1 MRLAWPPPRHLI
13 ASVLI
18 SAVALALVH
27 LSPSSLQDILS
38 PLALILVFLI
48 PGYLATISVFPGMN
62 DLSGKGRA
70 FLCLASSAMFA
81 GLFSLILT
89 ATPRGLQSASLAT
102 ILSLLAI
109 FLAAIAYGRWSN
121 LPRKR
126 RFLLMPKRGL
136 GSSRPFPRA
145 ALAILLLAACFIA
158 ALAFTLGPYQLPF
171 EEPSANLDVAASGE
185 ALTTPSSSFDEEMVQ
200 IKSYPPQEDAS
211 LVVDLSQN
219 NSGSA
224 SIINSTELNN
234 TINKSPGN
242 LEDMS
247 ETAFFSMGGGGG
259 GSSSTSSSQTA
270 AKKPSSSKALQPEKT
285 VSASPTAASAPV
297 SNVQSNTSVAIA
309 NLSNSSLTSQE
320 NQTLKGNLTVEDR
333 ASLTEN
339 LTLDQA
345 ASPETEPEANPE
357 PLPSSTINDTNE
369 TNAVNVTNEQVVT
382 TKQGVMMGQNLSETM
397 IVPPLDANVSSNA
410 AQSEQPIN
418 LNESPIIA
426 AQNNNDSTDK
436 SSGLTFTETAASSAI
451 SSQAAPSQE
460 SPSIDTDL
468 SRAIRQ
474 SEIVLDRSEGEEFDN
489 SNLPPVLKAL
499 VPDRA
504 SPQQQGSAIF
514 WKAEATDKEGDKI
527 LYRFFLDGREV
538 RKWSKINS
546 WSWLT
551 QDLPAGDYQITV
563 LAIDGNHAA
572 QDSFDSIIN
581 ASFTLSLPNQAP
593 VLQQLKPDK
602 ASPQGK
608 GSIITWTASAGDPDN
623 DQINFKFMKNDEAVG
638 DWSPSSTWVW
648 DTSSEKPGD
657 YKITVLAKDGLHASR
672 DSFDSS
678 LEDKFVLT
686 LPNSIPEVTELKADR
701 PSPQTAGSA
710 VTWTAIAADP
720 DGDAISYKFL
730 VNDLEVSQWS
740 PSNSWVWD
748 TSSASSGDYRIKVLA
763 RDGRHSSEE
772 SFDSF
777 KDAVMT
783 IAVADSNQPPV
794 LSSLVSDIASP
805 DVQGVTVVWKA
816 EAQDPDGDK
825 ILYKF
830 QLGGRDMGRWSESA
844 SWKWSTRDL
853 PPGDYKIRV
862 LARDDKHAPESSF
875 DSSKDAVFS
884 LISEI
889 DLQINQLMNKRS
901 KDASQQE
908 NYQSTDIRVTSGNG
922 TSSSVVLGKSN
933 DTAA

>member
-18 SAVALALVH
+18 SVVALALVH

-48 PGYLATISVFPGMN
+48 PGYLATLTVFPGKS

-70 FLCLASSAMFA
+70 FLCLASSAMLA

-89 ATPRGLQSASLAT
+89 VTPRGLQSASLAT

-109 FLAAIAYGRWSN
+109 FLAAVAYGRWSN

-126 RFLLMPKRGL
+126 RFLLLPKRGL
-136 GSSRPFPRA
+136 GSTRPFPRA

-158 ALAFTLGPYQLPF
+158 ALAFAFGPYQLPF
-171 EEPSANLDVAASGE
+171 VEPSANLESTASKE
-185 ALTTPSSSFDEEMVQ
+185 ALTTPSSSFEEEKVQ
-200 IKSYPPQEDAS
+200 IKSYPPQEEDI

-219 NSGSA
+219 NS
-224 SIINSTELNN
+224 SIINSTVSND
-234 TINKSPGN
+234 I
-242 LEDMS
+242 EDKN
-247 ETAFFSMGGGGG
+247 EAEVFSMGGGGG
-259 GSSSTSSSQTA
+259 GGSSSSSSSQTVT
-270 AKKPSSSKALQPEKT
+270 KKPASSSKAMQPEKK
-285 VSASPTAASAPV
+285 VSTSPTA
-297 SNVQSNTSVAIA
+297 T
-309 NLSNSSLTSQE
+309 NLSNTSLTSQN
-320 NQTLKGNLTVEDR
+320 NQTQNGNLTLTGNLTETPN
-333 ASLTEN
+333 LTEN
-339 LTLDQA
+339 LTIDQA

-369 TNAVNVTNEQVVT
+369 TNAVNATVEQGVIT
-382 TKQGVMMGQNLSETM
+382 EQGVMMGQDLSEPMSVT
-397 IVPPLDANVSSNA
+397 PPDANVN
-410 AQSEQPIN
+410 
-418 LNESPIIA
+418 
-426 AQNNNDSTDK
+426 STDK
-436 SSGLTFTETAASSAI
+436 SSELTLAETAESSAI
-451 SSQAAPSQE
+451 SSEEAPSPE
-460 SPSIDTDL
+460 SPSIETDL

-474 SEIVLDRSEGEEFDN
+474 SEIVLDRSEGEESDN
-489 SNLPPVLKAL
+489 SNLPPVLKDL
-499 VPDRA
+499 VSDRA
-504 SPQQQGSAIF
+504 SPQLQGSAIF
-514 WKAEATDKEGDKI
+514 WKAEAADEEGDKI

-581 ASFTLSLPNQAP
+581 ASFTLSRPNQAP

-608 GSIITWTASAGDPDN
+608 GSIITWTASASDPDN
-623 DQINFKFMKNDEAVG
+623 DQINFRFMKNDEPAS
-638 DWSPSSTWVW
+638 DWSTSSTWVW
-648 DTSSEKPGD
+648 DTSSEKPGE

-672 DSFDSS
+672 DAFDSS
-678 LEDKFVLT
+678 REEKFVLT
-686 LPNSIPEVTELKADR
+686 LPNSVPEVTELKADR

-710 VTWTAIAADP
+710 ITWTASTVDP

-730 VNDLEVSQWS
+730 VNDNEASQWS
-740 PSNSWVWD
+740 PSNSWIWD
-748 TSSASSGDYRIKVLA
+748 TSSASPGEYRIKVLA

-772 SFDSF
+772 SFDSS

-783 IAVADSNQPPV
+783 IATADTNQPPV

-816 EAQDPDGDK
+816 EAYDPEGDK
-825 ILYKF
+825 IFYKF

-853 PPGDYKIRV
+853 APGDYKIRV

-875 DSSKDAVFS
+875 DSSKEAVFS

-889 DLQINQLMNKRS
+889 DQQINQLMNKRS
-901 KDASQQE
+901 KDASVQE

-922 TSSSVVLGKSN
+922 TSSNVILGKSN
-933 DTAA
+933 GTI

>member
-13 ASVLI
+13 ASVLL
-18 SAVALALVH
+18 SVLALALVH

-48 PGYLATISVFPGMN
+48 PGYLATLSVFPGKS

-70 FLCLASSAMFA
+70 FLCLASSALIA

-109 FLAAIAYGRWSN
+109 FLAAVAYGRWSN
-121 LPRKR
+121 LPRNR

-136 GSSRPFPRA
+136 GSTRPFSRA

-158 ALAFTLGPYQLPF
+158 ALAFAFGPYQLPF
-171 EEPSANLDVAASGE
+171 VEPSANIEAAASGE
-185 ALTTPSSSFDEEMVQ
+185 ALTTPSSSFEEEKEQ
-200 IKSYPPQEDAS
+200 IKSYPPQEEDI

-219 NSGSA
+219 NSNNASFIKSTGSN
-224 SIINSTELNN
+224 IEED
-234 TINKSPGN
+234 KS
-242 LEDMS
+242 E
-247 ETAFFSMGGGGG
+247 AAVFSMGGGGG
-259 GSSSTSSSQTA
+259 GGSSSSSSSQA
-270 AKKPSSSKALQPEKT
+270 VPKKPASSKALQPEKK
-285 VSASPTAASAPV
+285 VSTSPTAA
-297 SNVQSNTSVAIA
+297 
-309 NLSNSSLTSQE
+309 NLSNTSLTSQD
-320 NQTLKGNLTVEDR
+320 NQTLKGNLTLTGNLTETPNQ
-333 ASLTEN
+333 TEN

-345 ASPETEPEANPE
+345 DSPETEPEANPE

-369 TNAVNVTNEQVVT
+369 TNAVNATIEQGVT
-382 TKQGVMMGQNLSETM
+382 TKQDVMMGQDLSEP
-397 IVPPLDANVSSNA
+397 ISVPPPDANVS
-410 AQSEQPIN
+410 
-418 LNESPIIA
+418 LNA

-436 SSGLTFTETAASSAI
+436 SSGLTIAETAESSAI
-451 SSQAAPSQE
+451 SSQEAPSPE
-460 SPSIDTDL
+460 SPSIETDL

-474 SEIVLDRSEGEEFDN
+474 SESVLDGSEGEESDN

-504 SPQQQGSAIF
+504 SPQLQGSAIF
-514 WKAEATDKEGDKI
+514 WKAEATDEEGDKI

-551 QDLPAGDYQITV
+551 QGLPAGDYQITV

-572 QDSFDSIIN
+572 SDSFDSIIN
-581 ASFTLSLPNQAP
+581 ASFTLSLPNRAP

-608 GSIITWTASAGDPDN
+608 GSIITWTASASDPDN
-623 DQINFKFMKNDEAVG
+623 DQINFRFMKNDKAES
-638 DWSPSSTWVW
+638 DWSTSSSWVW
-648 DTSSEKPGD
+648 DTSSEKPGE

-672 DSFDSS
+672 DAFDSS

-710 VTWTAIAADP
+710 ITWTASAVDP

-730 VNDLEVSQWS
+730 VNDIEAGQWS
-740 PSNSWVWD
+740 PSNSWAWD
-748 TSSASSGDYRIKVLA
+748 TSSVSPGEYRIKVLA

-783 IAVADSNQPPV
+783 IAVADLNQPPV

-816 EAQDPDGDK
+816 EAYDPDGDK

-853 PPGDYKIRV
+853 APGDYKIRV
-862 LARDDKHAPESSF
+862 LARDGKHAPESSF
-875 DSSKDAVFS
+875 DSSKDAIFS

-889 DLQINQLMNKRS
+889 DQQINQLMNKRS

-908 NYQSTDIRVTSGNG
+908 NYQSTDIQVTSGNG
-922 TSSSVVLGKSN
+922 TNSNVVLGKSN
-933 DTAA
+933 VTAGEDGAVTPRKLGG

>member
-13 ASVLI
+13 VSVLI
-18 SAVALALVH
+18 SVVALALVH
-27 LSPSSLQDILS
+27 LSPPSLQDILS

-48 PGYLATISVFPGMN
+48 PGYLATLTVFPGKS
-62 DLSGKGRA
+62 DLSGKGRT
-70 FLCLASSAMFA
+70 FLCLASSAMLA

-89 ATPRGLQSASLAT
+89 VTPRGLQSASLAT

-109 FLAAIAYGRWSN
+109 FLAAVAYGRWSN

-136 GSSRPFPRA
+136 GSTRPFPRA
-145 ALAILLLAACFIA
+145 ALAILFLAACFIA
-158 ALAFTLGPYQLPF
+158 ALAFAFGPYQLPF
-171 EEPSANLDVAASGE
+171 VEPSHNLEATASEE
-185 ALTTPSSSFDEEMVQ
+185 ALTTPSSSFDEEKVQ
-200 IKSYPPQEDAS
+200 IKSYPPQEEDIP
-211 LVVDLSQN
+211 VVDLSQN
-219 NSGSA
+219 NSS
-224 SIINSTELNN
+224 SINSTGSNDTDE
-234 TINKSPGN
+234 KSPAII
-242 LEDMS
+242 EDKS
-247 ETAFFSMGGGGG
+247 EAAVFSMGGGGG
-259 GSSSTSSSQTA
+259 GGSSSSSSSQSTAKKPTSSKAMQPEKKVSTSSTSA
-270 AKKPSSSKALQPEKT
+270 A
-285 VSASPTAASAPV
+285 
-297 SNVQSNTSVAIA
+297 A
-309 NLSNSSLTSQE
+309 NLSNASLTSHD
-320 NQTLKGNLTVEDR
+320 NQTHKGNLTLTGN
-333 ASLTEN
+333 LTETAN

-345 ASPETEPEANPE
+345 ASPETEPQANQE

-369 TNAVNVTNEQVVT
+369 TNA
-382 TKQGVMMGQNLSETM
+382 
-397 IVPPLDANVSSNA
+397 
-410 AQSEQPIN
+410 
-418 LNESPIIA
+418 

-436 SSGLTFTETAASSAI
+436 SSELTFAETAAPSAI
-451 SSQAAPSQE
+451 SSQEAPSPE
-460 SPSIDTDL
+460 SPLIETDL

-474 SEIVLDRSEGEEFDN
+474 SEIVLDRSEGEESDN

-504 SPQQQGSAIF
+504 SPQLQGSAIF
-514 WKAEATDKEGDKI
+514 WKAEATDEEGDKI
-527 LYRFFLDGREV
+527 QYKFFLDGQEV

-551 QDLPAGDYQITV
+551 QGLPAGDYQITV

-581 ASFTLSLPNQAP
+581 ASFTLSSPNQAP

-608 GSIITWTASAGDPDN
+608 GSIITWTASASDPDN
-623 DQINFKFMKNDEAVG
+623 DPINFRFMKNDEAAS
-638 DWSPSSTWVW
+638 DWSSSGSWVW

-657 YKITVLAKDGLHASR
+657 YKITVQAKDGLHASKG
-672 DSFDSS
+672 SFDSS
-678 LEDKFVLT
+678 LEEKFVLT

-710 VTWTAIAADP
+710 ITWTAIAADP

-730 VNDLEVSQWS
+730 VNDIEAMQWS

-748 TSSASSGDYRIKVLA
+748 TSSATPGEYRIKVLV

-772 SFDSF
+772 SFDSS

-783 IAVADSNQPPV
+783 ITVADSNQPPV

-805 DVQGVTVVWKA
+805 DVQDVTVVWKA
-816 EAQDPDGDK
+816 EAYDPDGDRV
-825 ILYKF
+825 LYKF
-830 QLGGRDMGRWSESA
+830 QMGGRDMGRWSESA
-844 SWKWSTRDL
+844 SWKWSTKDL

-862 LARDDKHAPESSF
+862 LARDGKHAPESSF

-889 DLQINQLMNKRS
+889 DQQINQLMNKRS
-901 KDASQQE
+901 KDASVQD
-908 NYQSTDIRVTSGNG
+908 NYKSTDIRVTSGNG
-922 TSSSVVLGKSN
+922 TSSNVVLGKSN
-933 DTAA
+933 GTI

>member
-18 SAVALALVH
+18 SVSALALVN
-27 LSPSSLQDILS
+27 LSPSSLQEILS

-48 PGYLATISVFPGMN
+48 PGYLAMLSIFPGKS
-62 DLSGKGRA
+62 DLTGKGRA
-70 FLCLASSAMFA
+70 LLCLASSAVLA
-81 GLFSLILT
+81 GLFSLILM

-109 FLAAIAYGRWSN
+109 FLAAVAYGRWSN

-126 RFLLMPKRGL
+126 RFLLMPKKGL
-136 GSSRPFPRA
+136 GATRPIPRA

-158 ALAFTLGPYQLPF
+158 ALAFAYGPYQFPLL
-171 EEPSANLDVAASGE
+171 EPSANLGAATSGE
-185 ALTTPSSSFDEEMVQ
+185 ALTTPSSSFEEEKEQ
-200 IKSYPPQEDAS
+200 IKSYPPQEEDI

-219 NSGSA
+219 NSSNA
-224 SIINSTELNN
+224 SIINLN
-234 TINKSPGN
+234 SPAI
-242 LEDMS
+242 LEDNS
-247 ETAFFSMGGGGG
+247 EAEVFSMGGGGG
-259 GSSSTSSSQTA
+259 GGSSSSSSSQA
-270 AKKPSSSKALQPEKT
+270 VAKKPASSKALQPEKK
-285 VSASPTAASAPV
+285 VSTSPTAASDAV
-297 SNVQSNTSVAIA
+297 SNVQSNTSIAAA
-309 NLSNSSLTSQE
+309 NLSNTSLTSQD
-320 NQTLKGNLTVEDR
+320 NQTQKGNLTLTGNLTETPN
-333 ASLTEN
+333 LTEN
-339 LTLDQA
+339 LTLDQV

-357 PLPSSTINDTNE
+357 LLPPSTINDTNE
-369 TNAVNVTNEQVVT
+369 
-382 TKQGVMMGQNLSETM
+382 
-397 IVPPLDANVSSNA
+397 INA
-410 AQSEQPIN
+410 AQSEQSIK
-418 LNESPIIA
+418 LNELPIIA
-426 AQNNNDSTDK
+426 PQNNNSTDK
-436 SSGLTFTETAASSAI
+436 SSELTSAETAASSAI
-451 SSQAAPSQE
+451 SSQEAPSPE
-460 SPSIDTDL
+460 SPSIETDL

-474 SEIVLDRSEGEEFDN
+474 SEIVLDRSEGEESDN
-489 SNLPPVLKAL
+489 SNRPPVLKAL

-504 SPQQQGSAIF
+504 SPQLQGSAIF
-514 WKAEATDKEGDKI
+514 WKAEATDEEGDKI

-551 QDLPAGDYQITV
+551 QGLPAGDYQITV

-572 QDSFDSIIN
+572 QESFDSIIN

-608 GSIITWTASAGDPDN
+608 GSIITWTASASDPDN
-623 DQINFKFMKNDEAVG
+623 DQINFRFMKNDEPAS
-638 DWSPSSTWVW
+638 DWSTSSTWVW
-648 DTSSEKPGD
+648 DTSSEKPGE
-657 YKITVLAKDGLHASR
+657 YKIAVQAKDGLHASK

-686 LPNSIPEVTELKADR
+686 QPNGIPEVTELKADR

-710 VTWTAIAADP
+710 ITWTAIAADP
-720 DGDAISYKFL
+720 DGDEIYYKFL
-730 VNDLEVSQWS
+730 VNDKEVGQWS

-748 TSSASSGDYRIKVLA
+748 TSSASPGEYRIKVLA

-777 KDAVMT
+777 KDEVMT

-805 DVQGVTVVWKA
+805 DVQGTTVVWKA
-816 EAQDPDGDK
+816 EAYDPEGDK
-825 ILYKF
+825 IFYKF

-862 LARDDKHAPESSF
+862 LARDGKHAPESSF

-889 DLQINQLMNKRS
+889 DQQINQLMNKRS

-922 TSSSVVLGKSN
+922 TNSNVVLGKSN
-933 DTAA
+933 GTI

>member
-18 SAVALALVH
+18 SVVALALVH
-27 LSPSSLQDILS
+27 LSPPSLQDILS

-48 PGYLATISVFPGMN
+48 PGYLATLSVFPGKS

-89 ATPRGLQSASLAT
+89 VTPRGLQSASLAT

-109 FLAAIAYGRWSN
+109 FLAAVAYGRWSN
-121 LPRKR
+121 LPRNR

-136 GSSRPFPRA
+136 GSTRPFSRA

-158 ALAFTLGPYQLPF
+158 ALAFAFGPYQLPF
-171 EEPSANLDVAASGE
+171 VEPSANIEAAASGE
-185 ALTTPSSSFDEEMVQ
+185 ALTTPSSSFDEEKVQ
-200 IKSYPPQEDAS
+200 IKSYPPQEEDI

-219 NSGSA
+219 NSSNA
-224 SIINSTELNN
+224 SFIKSTDSNIEED
-234 TINKSPGN
+234 KS
-242 LEDMS
+242 E
-247 ETAFFSMGGGGG
+247 AAVFSMGGGGG
-259 GSSSTSSSQTA
+259 GGSSSSSSSQTVT
-270 AKKPSSSKALQPEKT
+270 KKPASSKALQPEKK
-285 VSASPTAASAPV
+285 VSTSPTAA
-297 SNVQSNTSVAIA
+297 
-309 NLSNSSLTSQE
+309 NLSNTSLTSQD
-320 NQTLKGNLTVEDR
+320 NQTLMGNLTLTGNLTDTPNQ
-333 ASLTEN
+333 TEN

-369 TNAVNVTNEQVVT
+369 TNAVNATIEQGVT
-382 TKQGVMMGQNLSETM
+382 TKQDVMMEQDLSEP
-397 IVPPLDANVSSNA
+397 ISVPPPDANVS
-410 AQSEQPIN
+410 
-418 LNESPIIA
+418 LNA

-436 SSGLTFTETAASSAI
+436 SSGLTIAEIAESSAI
-451 SSQAAPSQE
+451 SSQEGPSPE
-460 SPSIDTDL
+460 SPSIETDL
-468 SRAIRQ
+468 SRTIRQ
-474 SEIVLDRSEGEEFDN
+474 SEIDLNISDGEESDN

-504 SPQQQGSAIF
+504 SPQLQGSAIF
-514 WKAEATDKEGDKI
+514 WKAEATDEEGDKI

-551 QDLPAGDYQITV
+551 QGLPAGDYQITV

-608 GSIITWTASAGDPDN
+608 GSIITWTASASDPDN
-623 DQINFKFMKNDEAVG
+623 DQINFRFMKNDKAAS
-638 DWSPSSTWVW
+638 DWSTSSSWVW
-648 DTSSEKPGD
+648 DTSSEKPGE

-672 DSFDSS
+672 DAFDSS

-710 VTWTAIAADP
+710 ITWTASAVDP

-730 VNDLEVSQWS
+730 VNDIEAGQWS

-748 TSSASSGDYRIKVLA
+748 TSSVSPGEYRIKVLA

-783 IAVADSNQPPV
+783 IAVADLNQPPV

-805 DVQGVTVVWKA
+805 DVQGVTVVWKS
-816 EAQDPDGDK
+816 EAYDPDGDK

-862 LARDDKHAPESSF
+862 LARDGKHAPESSF

-889 DLQINQLMNKRS
+889 DQQINQLMNKRS
-901 KDASQQE
+901 KDASVQE
-908 NYQSTDIRVTSGNG
+908 NYQSMDIRVTSGNG
-922 TSSSVVLGKSN
+922 TNSNVVLGKGN
-933 DTAA
+933 GTI

>member
-1 MRLAWPPPRHLI
+1 M

-18 SAVALALVH
+18 SVVALALVH
-27 LSPSSLQDILS
+27 LSPSSRQDILS

-48 PGYLATISVFPGMN
+48 PGYLATLSVFPGKSA
-62 DLSGKGRA
+62 LSGKGRA

-109 FLAAIAYGRWSN
+109 FLAAMAYGRWSN

-126 RFLLMPKRGL
+126 RFLLLPKRGL
-136 GSSRPFPRA
+136 GSTRPIPRA

-158 ALAFTLGPYQLPF
+158 ALALTFGPYQLPF
-171 EEPSANLDVAASGE
+171 LEPSANLETTTSKE
-185 ALTTPSSSFDEEMVQ
+185 ALTTPSSSFEEEKEQ
-200 IKSYPPQEDAS
+200 IKSYPPQEEDI

-219 NSGSA
+219 NSSNA
-224 SIINSTELNN
+224 SIINSTGPNDTEDNS
-234 TINKSPGN
+234 TAI
-242 LEDMS
+242 LEDKS
-247 ETAFFSMGGGGG
+247 ESAVFSMGGGGG
-259 GSSSTSSSQTA
+259 GGSSSSSSSQA
-270 AKKPSSSKALQPEKT
+270 VAKKPASSKALQTEKN
-285 VSASPTAASAPV
+285 VSTSPTAASDAV
-297 SNVQSNTSVAIA
+297 SNVQSNTSNTAV
-309 NLSNSSLTSQE
+309 NLSNTSLTSQD
-320 NQTLKGNLTVEDR
+320 NQTLKGNLTK
-333 ASLTEN
+333 N

-369 TNAVNVTNEQVVT
+369 T
-382 TKQGVMMGQNLSETM
+382 MGQDLSEP
-397 IVPPLDANVSSNA
+397 ISVPPPDANVSSN
-410 AQSEQPIN
+410 
-418 LNESPIIA
+418 A

-436 SSGLTFTETAASSAI
+436 RSGLTIAETAVSSAI
-451 SSQAAPSQE
+451 SSQTAPSPV
-460 SPSIDTDL
+460 SPSIETDL
-468 SRAIRQ
+468 SRTIRQ
-474 SEIVLDRSEGEEFDN
+474 SEIDLNRSEGEKSDI

-504 SPQQQGSAIF
+504 SPQLQGSAIF
-514 WKAEATDKEGDKI
+514 WKAEATDEEGDKI
-527 LYRFFLDGREV
+527 QYKFFLDGQEV

-551 QDLPAGDYQITV
+551 QGLPAGDYKITV

-572 QDSFDSIIN
+572 LDCFDSIIN

-602 ASPQGK
+602 SSPQGK
-608 GSIITWTASAGDPDN
+608 GSIITWTASASDPDN
-623 DQINFKFMKNDEAVG
+623 DQINFRFMKNDEAAS
-638 DWSPSSTWVW
+638 DWSPSSSWIW

-657 YKITVLAKDGLHASR
+657 YKITVLAKDGLHASK
-672 DSFDSS
+672 DAFDSS

-710 VTWTAIAADP
+710 ITWTASAVDP

-730 VNDLEVSQWS
+730 VNDIEAGQWS

-748 TSSASSGDYRIKVLA
+748 TSSASPGEYRIKVLA

-816 EAQDPDGDK
+816 EAQDPEGDK
-825 ILYKF
+825 IFYKF

-862 LARDDKHAPESSF
+862 LARDGKHAPESSF

-889 DLQINQLMNKRS
+889 DQQINQLMNKRS
-901 KDASQQE
+901 NDASQQD

-922 TSSSVVLGKSN
+922 TSSNVVLGKSN
-933 DTAA
+933 GTAGEDGAVTPQNLG